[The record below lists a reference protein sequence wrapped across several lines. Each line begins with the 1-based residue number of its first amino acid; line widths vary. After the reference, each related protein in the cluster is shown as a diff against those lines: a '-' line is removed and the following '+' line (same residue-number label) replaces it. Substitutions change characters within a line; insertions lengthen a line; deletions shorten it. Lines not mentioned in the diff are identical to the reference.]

1 MCIAAWPALGRPHCG
16 PLRPKL
22 MPQLF
27 YFVLPLMA
35 RRYAHLGQQPLIMM
49 QDLLREAIHM
59 LPQFKPQVRCAA
71 HGAWHS
77 Q

>member
-1 MCIAAWPALGRPHCG
+1 
-16 PLRPKL
+16 